1 MNFFREKICKC
12 HFFFVTLQA
21 ETTYTYLPTT
31 AARGSS
37 GYVKNNLTFLKE

>member
-1 MNFFREKICKC
+1 MQFFFTKICKYQK
-12 HFFFVTLQA
+12 FFVTLQA

-31 AARGSS
+31 ATIGSS